1 MHDAD
6 FEFELTQAGRRFASQ
21 QATTYDDNRFLQVPH
36 LAQSERVT
44 NRSQIDDV
52 AQAHSRDWWP
62 HRTAAH
68 GQACLVELDGF
79 AISQNCEPPVDI
91 HLCDRGC
98 EPCLYFVGVVP
109 AWIQIRQF
117 F

>member
-6 FEFELTQAGRRFASQ
+6 FEFELTQAGRRFAGQ
-21 QATTYDDNRFLQVPH
+21 QAAAYDDNRFLQVPH

-62 HRTAAH
+62 HGTTAH
-68 GQACLVELDGF
+68 RQACLVELDGF
-79 AISQNCEPPVDI
+79 AISQNCEPTVDI
-91 HLCDRGC
+91 HLCDYSA
-98 EPCLYFVGVVP
+98 EPRLYFAGVVP
-109 AWIQIRQF
+109 ARIQMRQF